1 MDVMEDEFYDGILG
15 FLEERGITDEFIE
28 NLCHV
33 GTGLKNISGFVIRD
47 SRTGMTLMLN
57 YLLTSCKL
65 LTLKITN
72 TAIFFSASKT
82 SFNKLGNVSVVQK

>member
-33 GTGLKNISGFVIRD
+33 GTGLKYSIIWGISD
-47 SRTGMTLMLN
+47 PEWSSMLN
-57 YLLTSCKL
+57 WSFVDQLKATDIENNKYRDLLL
-65 LTLKITN
+65 GLKD
-72 TAIFFSASKT
+72 F
-82 SFNKLGNVSVVQK
+82 VQ

>member
-33 GTGLKNISGFVIRD
+33 GTGIQYSIIRGIRD
-47 SRTGMTLMLN
+47 SRTRMTTMLN
-57 YLLTSCKL
+57 
-65 LTLKITN
+65 
-72 TAIFFSASKT
+72 
-82 SFNKLGNVSVVQK
+82 

>member
-33 GTGLKNISGFVIRD
+33 GTGLKYSITSKISD
-47 SRTGMTLMLN
+47 PESSSMLN
-57 YLLTSCKL
+57 WSLVDQLKATDIENNKYRDLLL
-65 LTLKITN
+65 GLKD
-72 TAIFFSASKT
+72 F
-82 SFNKLGNVSVVQK
+82 VQ